1 MLESSKTDATIA
13 QMVANSLD
21 RMPNFSEDLQNNNV
35 LTRRILEL
43 KVKKGF
49 AINAEEAEKNMK
61 TNMRQYATNVSSAL
75 TANQVGDNQLT
86 GLDLDG
92 SKRNQFKT
100 GQAQPARA
108 PEPQPVVQ
116 AQESN
121 LLDLLDEPQQQI
133 QEKPLD
139 TMAELSEAL
148 GYTQEQQ
155 DTAYNN
161 NQNQLTSNDLFQSM
175 DNMGMS
181 ATASTEASHPF
192 KDAYPD
198 TFSPSQTVQVQAN
211 DCLSRDC
218 ANFDDWKKM

>member
-1 MLESSKTDATIA
+1 MLESSKTDGTIA

-100 GQAQPARA
+100 G
-108 PEPQPVVQ
+108 
-116 AQESN
+116 
-121 LLDLLDEPQQQI
+121 
-133 QEKPLD
+133 
-139 TMAELSEAL
+139 
-148 GYTQEQQ
+148 
-155 DTAYNN
+155 
-161 NQNQLTSNDLFQSM
+161 
-175 DNMGMS
+175 
-181 ATASTEASHPF
+181 
-192 KDAYPD
+192 
-198 TFSPSQTVQVQAN
+198 
-211 DCLSRDC
+211 
-218 ANFDDWKKM
+218 

>member
-75 TANQVGDNQLT
+75 TANQVGDSQLA

-92 SKRNQFKT
+92 SKR
-100 GQAQPARA
+100 
-108 PEPQPVVQ
+108 
-116 AQESN
+116 S
-121 LLDLLDEPQQQI
+121 
-133 QEKPLD
+133 
-139 TMAELSEAL
+139 
-148 GYTQEQQ
+148 
-155 DTAYNN
+155 
-161 NQNQLTSNDLFQSM
+161 
-175 DNMGMS
+175 
-181 ATASTEASHPF
+181 
-192 KDAYPD
+192 
-198 TFSPSQTVQVQAN
+198 
-211 DCLSRDC
+211 
-218 ANFDDWKKM
+218 

>member
-92 SKRNQFKT
+92 SKRN
-100 GQAQPARA
+100 
-108 PEPQPVVQ
+108 
-116 AQESN
+116 
-121 LLDLLDEPQQQI
+121 
-133 QEKPLD
+133 
-139 TMAELSEAL
+139 
-148 GYTQEQQ
+148 
-155 DTAYNN
+155 
-161 NQNQLTSNDLFQSM
+161 
-175 DNMGMS
+175 
-181 ATASTEASHPF
+181 
-192 KDAYPD
+192 
-198 TFSPSQTVQVQAN
+198 
-211 DCLSRDC
+211 
-218 ANFDDWKKM
+218 